1 MINTKRTLIAA
12 GIACLLAGAPAFADD
27 MHHGS
32 MDGGMSMDM
41 KDGKGMEMMHG
52 HGKDMGKGMDH
63 DAMHSQMHG
72 KDKGEWGG
80 GGDGGWGAGSGGGWE
95 SGEGGG
101 MSGYR
106 MRMVS
111 MLDLTAEQRKQVR
124 DIQREIKHKQ
134 IDLNDKIGDLSDK
147 LLEMY
152 KADKRDA
159 KEIGKVYGQI
169 FDIRRQMIELSIDA
183 TNRATDVLTKE
194 QKEKMKMMMS
204 KHSMGH
210 MEN

>member
-1 MINTKRTLIAA
+1 MINAKRTLIAA
-12 GIACLLAGAPAFADD
+12 GLACLLAGAPTFANEA
-27 MHHGS
+27 HHGAK
-32 MDGGMSMDM
+32 DGGMSMDM
-41 KDGKGMEMMHG
+41 KDGKGMDMMHG
-52 HGKDMGKGMDH
+52 KGMGKGMDH

-72 KDKGEWGG
+72 KDKGDWDG
-80 GGDGGWGAGSGGGWE
+80 GGDGDWGTGSGGGWE
-95 SGEGGG
+95 SGEGGS

-124 DIQREIKHKQ
+124 DIQRDNKHKQ
-134 IDLNDKIGDLSDK
+134 IDLNDKIGDLSDT
-147 LLEMY
+147 LLDMY
-152 KADKRDA
+152 KQDKREA

-183 TNRATDVLTKE
+183 TNRVTDVLTKE
-194 QKEKMKMMMS
+194 QKEKMKMMTS
-204 KHSMGH
+204 KKPMGH